1 MFKNLLSVAGV
12 SSAAPPDAAPAASET
27 APAAAEGAPAAEAAS
42 AVEAAPAAEAAPDT
56 EPSEEA
62 AVPASDVAVDTAT
75 AEVSGHLMHD
85 AKMMMMSPD
94 KEKAKNKEGEEEG
107 EEEKAVAD
115 AKPEGEGEEEEGEG
129 GEEEEKHTVAEV
141 GDAAAP
147 EVHIDVKPETDAEA
161 DAEAEAEVDAEAVAE
176 AEAEAGAETPVP
188 AEVSAQLDKHQA
200 ALVRMTALLERM
212 EASLGGIEAVSKTAL
227 VSATNAHDKAAELSA
242 KLGRIPV
249 TEHDL
254 AKTAV
259 DASMLA
265 AKELVYDLNER
276 LESSVNAA
284 LKQHL
289 LEGMKDVAETFVR
302 RTLTESFSDAV
313 KVSLAFLKEDQQN
326 TMAQAEAKL
335 RDHLEEIAVAKKRNG
350 VKA

>member
-1 MFKNLLSVAGV
+1 MFANLLSAAGV
-12 SSAAPPDAAPAASET
+12 SSTAAPPAPAK
-27 APAAAEGAPAAEAAS
+27 PAADGD
-42 AVEAAPAAEAAPDT
+42 AAPAAEAAPAAAEATPDA

-62 AVPASDVAVDTAT
+62 AVPASDVSADGVT

-85 AKMMMMSPD
+85 AKMMMSP
-94 KEKAKNKEGEEEG
+94 EKDEKGEEEE
-107 EEEKAVAD
+107 EEEKAVAE

-129 GEEEEKHTVAEV
+129 GEEEEKPTVDEV

-147 EVHIDVKPETDAEA
+147 EVHIDVKPEADAEA
-161 DAEAEAEVDAEAVAE
+161 DAEAEAEAEAEADAE
-176 AEAEAGAETPVP
+176 AEAEAETPMP
-188 AEVSAQLDKHQA
+188 AVVSAQLDKHQA

-212 EASLGGIEAVSKTAL
+212 EASLAGIEAVSKTAL
-227 VSATNAHDKAAELSA
+227 VSATDAHAKAAELSA

-249 TEHDL
+249 TEEQL